1 MYMLS
6 HLHTTLYAYSLYA
19 VLNFISHAVM
29 SIKEMFVSRCI
40 YHFRGGWVGIAHSR
54 SYDVFFRSMDVTAQ
68 LTSLT
73 VPQLVSLLIAL
84 VCELTRRLN
93 TPIEVAATIGEAVDD
108 NAPDAGMSTTSN
120 PAASSAA
127 PTTSSGP
134 LPADQCHFIC
144 SIANCD
150 NLCAATCD
158 HGYHRCEQHWWY

>member
-29 SIKEMFVSRCI
+29 SIKEM
-40 YHFRGGWVGIAHSR
+40 
-54 SYDVFFRSMDVTAQ
+54 DVTAQ
-68 LTSLT
+68 RTSLT

-108 NAPDAGMSTTSN
+108 NAPDAGMSNTSN

-127 PTTSSGP
+127 PTTPSGP